1 MRVEG
6 TRMLHCYSCGAQVQ
20 AEWAHCPHCSAP
32 FDTESQQPPAD
43 SNQQPPADSNLY
55 LQLIDKTWLTSTSVT
70 VFFRDPLHGIAEQI
84 VFLGKIM
91 NYTAK
96 TADDF
101 LLGKIKTVAFTQ
113 TARGMITFRN
123 GATYLVEFEIGMMG
137 PKVVKISDLTDGRNC
152 SIET

>member
-1 MRVEG
+1 
-6 TRMLHCYSCGAQVQ
+6 MLHCYSCGAQVQ

-84 VFLGKIM
+84 VFSAKFY
-91 NYTAK
+91 NYAAK
-96 TADDF
+96 TADGF
-101 LLGKIKTVAFTQ
+101 LLGKIKILGLTIFSGAKGT
-113 TARGMITFRN
+113 ITFRN
-123 GATYLVEFEIGMMG
+123 GATYLVEFELGATG

-152 SIET
+152 SLET